1 MRRQA
6 IVCFARN
13 AIFEDRRLG
22 LLRCAKVLFA
32 CANGNRERAR
42 VRNKKGMQLKDIPTA
57 GGGIARAAYAL
68 ASQERVAVG
77 PLLQRANLSVQQ
89 AKDPDLRM
97 PVKDQI
103 SFLNL
108 VAEKLDDEFLGI
120 RIGQTIELREMGLLY
135 YVMTSS
141 RTVGDAL
148 QRVSRYS
155 TLQNEGVQIGCRIGK
170 TVTVTFDYLGVS
182 RRLDRHQI
190 ECFIT
195 LLVRMCRKLSGLSL
209 VPSRVRL
216 MHHRTRMPSEFARL
230 FGSHVAFTCDA
241 DEVEYP
247 SSLARAS
254 CVNAD
259 SYLNALLV
267 RYCDEAMAQRRKKSA
282 TWQLKVEN
290 AVAPLLPH
298 GQARIGAIAAE
309 LGVSRRTLARR
320 LAAEGLTFR
329 KVLDDLRF
337 DLTKRYLREE
347 DLPISEIAWL
357 LGYRETSAFNHAFK
371 RWTGSAPKRRS

>member
-1 MRRQA
+1 M
-6 IVCFARN
+6 
-13 AIFEDRRLG
+13 
-22 LLRCAKVLFA
+22 
-32 CANGNRERAR
+32 GNRERAG
-42 VRNKKGMQLKDIPTA
+42 VRNKKGMRLKDIPTA
-57 GGGIARAAYAL
+57 GGGIARGAYAL
-68 ASQERVAVG
+68 ASQEHIAVG
-77 PLLQRANLSVQQ
+77 PLLRRANLTVQQ
-89 AKDPDLRM
+89 AKNPSLRM
-97 PVKDQI
+97 PVRDQI
-103 SFLNL
+103 HFLNL
-108 VAEKLDDEFLGI
+108 VAETLDDEFLGI
-120 RIGQTIELREMGLLY
+120 RIGQMLELRDLGLLY
-135 YVMTSS
+135 YVMASS

-155 TLQNEGVQIGCRIGK
+155 TIQNEGVHIGYRAGK
-170 TVTVTFDYLGVS
+170 AVTISFDYLGVS

-195 LLVRMCRKLSGLSL
+195 LLVRICRKLSGLSL

-216 MHHRTRMPSEFARL
+216 MHHRSRMPSEFVPL
-230 FGSHVAFTCDA
+230 FGTHVAFTCDA
-241 DEVEYP
+241 DEVAYP
-247 SSLARAS
+247 GSMARTP

-259 SYLNALLV
+259 PYLNALLV
-267 RYCDEAMAQRRKKSA
+267 KYCDEAIAQRRKRPA

-290 AVAPLLPH
+290 AIVPLLPH

-347 DLPISEIAWL
+347 DLPISQIAWL
-357 LGYRETSAFNHAFK
+357 LGYRETSALNHAFK
-371 RWTGSAPKRRS
+371 RWTGSAPKRRSESVFDSD